1 MTDTS
6 ATTEKPAGDADAC
19 CERGQRKLLRGK
31 VVSNKMDKTI
41 TVQVERVKRHPLYHK
56 TLRVRRKFHAH
67 DEANEA
73 RIGDM
78 VEIASTRPLSKLKRW
93 RLVQVLDRA
102 DA

>member
-1 MTDTS
+1 MTETADK
-6 ATTEKPAGDADAC
+6 TETC
-19 CERGQRKLLRGK
+19 CERGQRKVLRGM
-31 VVSNKMDKTI
+31 VVSNKMNKTI

-73 RIGDM
+73 RVGDT

-93 RLVQVLDRA
+93 RLVQVVERA

>member
-1 MTDTS
+1 MTETTAQTDAA
-6 ATTEKPAGDADAC
+6 ATEAC

-31 VVSNKMDKTI
+31 VVSNKMNKTI

-73 RIGDM
+73 RVGDM

-93 RLVQVLDRA
+93 RLVQVVERA
-102 DA
+102 EA

>member
-1 MTDTS
+1 MTE
-6 ATTEKPAGDADAC
+6 TTEPKDAGAEEAC

-31 VVSNKMDKTI
+31 VVSNKMNKTI

-73 RIGDM
+73 RVGDM

-93 RLVQVLDRA
+93 RLVQVVERA
-102 DA
+102 EA

>member
-1 MTDTS
+1 MTETADK
-6 ATTEKPAGDADAC
+6 TEAC
-19 CERGQRKLLRGK
+19 CERGQRKTLRGT
-31 VVSNKMDKTI
+31 VVSNKMNKTI
-41 TVQVERVKRHPLYHK
+41 TVQVERVKRHALYHK

-73 RIGDM
+73 RVGDV

-93 RLVQVLDRA
+93 RLVQVLERA

>member
-1 MTDTS
+1 MTEDAS
-6 ATTEKPAGDADAC
+6 PASTG
-19 CERGQRKLLRGK
+19 RRTLIGR
-31 VVSNKMDKTI
+31 VVSDKMNKTI

-73 RIGDM
+73 RVGDM

-93 RLVQVLDRA
+93 RLVQVVERA
-102 DA
+102 EA

>member
-1 MTDTS
+1 MTE
-6 ATTEKPAGDADAC
+6 TTEPKDAGADAC

-31 VVSNKMDKTI
+31 VVSNKMNKTI

-73 RIGDM
+73 RVGDM

-93 RLVQVLDRA
+93 RLVQVVERA
-102 DA
+102 EA